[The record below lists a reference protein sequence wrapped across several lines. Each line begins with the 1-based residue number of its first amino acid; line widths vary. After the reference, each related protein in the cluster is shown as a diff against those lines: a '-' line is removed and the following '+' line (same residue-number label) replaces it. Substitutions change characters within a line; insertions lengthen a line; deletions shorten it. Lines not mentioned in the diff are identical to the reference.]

1 MKKTL
6 IALLFSPCLCAQNIL
21 PGEMGDLLT
30 SPYPVCTE
38 VKRACVFSAAE
49 NLYQIKKGNF
59 IRESNGKT
67 HHKIHLLDKGDKILI
82 AALSGGANVL
92 AVAIANQTLS
102 RRAFGFGARPD
113 DLDRS
118 YRIGLYSP
126 KSGSL
131 IKTFDLGAFSP
142 ATLELS
148 ADGQLVLVAGHD
160 IERREIK
167 EVRIYNA
174 RSGRLVHSSDID
186 DADNIKLYS
195 NGYAHNG
202 KAWVVRVAGQDE
214 TVVYSSRDPFAIAE
228 YEVTCSSFVNQAT
241 LSDQHSIGILPIID
255 DGNGQSDIF
264 NTGLI
269 TGFKKAG
276 FNAIERSQLK
286 TLLEEIQFSLTG
298 LTSSQQILDIG
309 QLISATHLVLSEAKK
324 TGGNTVVNSRLVT
337 VSSGQIN
344 SSCNLLCR
352 DCEQQDLFE
361 GVSKM
366 AGHWLNKPK

>member
-1 MKKTL
+1 M
-6 IALLFSPCLCAQNIL
+6 
-21 PGEMGDLLT
+21 
-30 SPYPVCTE
+30 YPTKGYLQITTTV
-38 VKRACVFSAAE
+38 AE
-49 NLYQIKKGNF
+49 
-59 IRESNGKT
+59 T
-67 HHKIHLLDKGDKILI
+67 
-82 AALSGGANVL
+82 
-92 AVAIANQTLS
+92 
-102 RRAFGFGARPD
+102 
-113 DLDRS
+113 
-118 YRIGLYSP
+118 
-126 KSGSL
+126 
-131 IKTFDLGAFSP
+131 
-142 ATLELS
+142 
-148 ADGQLVLVAGHD
+148 
-160 IERREIK
+160 
-167 EVRIYNA
+167 
-174 RSGRLVHSSDID
+174 
-186 DADNIKLYS
+186 
-195 NGYAHNG
+195 
-202 KAWVVRVAGQDE
+202 
-214 TVVYSSRDPFAIAE
+214 PFAIAE

-241 LSDQHSIGILPIID
+241 LSDQHSIGILPIIE
-255 DGNGQSDIF
+255 DGNEQSDIF

-324 TGGNTVVNSRLVT
+324 TGENTVVNSRLVT